1 MCAWRNLNST
11 PYVFTGDGLKHQ
23 PVPDLTLGTPF
34 KPPVGLAARLVPW
47 PSNQHSVFFTI
58 PDVKKE
64 SCQKWV
70 AVSFIVCVAWIAV
83 SCYTLVWMVTIIG
96 YTFEIPDAVMGL
108 TLVAF
113 GSSVP
118 TCSSSLFTAIKGKLY
133 DIWPRLEMFCLIT
146 FSNCTQKKHPL
157 LFTLYPPFFL

>member
-34 KPPVGLAARLVPW
+34 KPPVGLAAGLFWFLGLPINIAYFS
-47 PSNQHSVFFTI
+47 PSGMRRRNLARS
-58 PDVKKE
+58 E
-64 SCQKWV
+64 LKWV

-96 YTFEIPDAVMGL
+96 YSHLRSWMQSWVL
-108 TLVAF
+108 H
-113 GSSVP
+113 
-118 TCSSSLFTAIKGKLY
+118 SSL
-133 DIWPRLEMFCLIT
+133 LEAVYQLARRVC
-146 FSNCTQKKHPL
+146 SPQ
-157 LFTLYPPFFL
+157 